1 MTENKINSLVVEI
14 TKLFDKYNCT
24 YNNAEEAIKKLTEY
38 IKQER
43 DSIDL
48 DIVMLQGTNFKY
60 VNKHLSDNMFITPLN
75 HFEPY
80 C

>member
-60 VNKHLSDNMFITPLN
+60 VNKHLSDNKLITPLN